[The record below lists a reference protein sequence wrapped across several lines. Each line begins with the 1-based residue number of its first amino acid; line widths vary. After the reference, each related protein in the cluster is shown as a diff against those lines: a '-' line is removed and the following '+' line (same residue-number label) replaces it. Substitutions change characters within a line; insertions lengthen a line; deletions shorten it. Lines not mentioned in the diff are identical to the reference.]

1 MADAIERGA
10 DPLVALDDHA
20 ITDSYE
26 RETLETTI
34 AVMQRLHA
42 AGRDH
47 IWAYYTRN
55 LVRPV
60 VLSREKVDVIIGNP
74 PWLNYNQTVSTL
86 RTELEELSKDR
97 YGIWAGGGMLPT
109 RTYRVSSLLVVLTST

>member
-1 MADAIERGA
+1 MTDRGRRRKEHDLDLSDELWSERADTFDPLLSDVADAIERGA
-10 DPLVALDDHA
+10 DPHVALDDHA

-26 RETLETTI
+26 RETLE
-34 AVMQRLHA
+34 QPLPSCSSLHA

-60 VLSREKVDVIIGNP
+60 VLSREKVDVVIGNP
-74 PWLNYNQTVSTL
+74 PWLIYPN
-86 RTELEELSKDR
+86 
-97 YGIWAGGGMLPT
+97 G
-109 RTYRVSSLLVVLTST
+109 

>member
-1 MADAIERGA
+1 M
-10 DPLVALDDHA
+10 DDHA

-26 RETLETTI
+26 RETLEQTI

-60 VLSREKVDVIIGNP
+60 VLSREKVERYHRQPAVA
-74 PWLNYNQTVSTL
+74 
-86 RTELEELSKDR
+86 ELQPNREYTAHRVGREFSKDR
-97 YGIWAGGGMLPT
+97 YGIWAGGRYATLLT
-109 RTYRVSSLLVVLTST
+109 RT